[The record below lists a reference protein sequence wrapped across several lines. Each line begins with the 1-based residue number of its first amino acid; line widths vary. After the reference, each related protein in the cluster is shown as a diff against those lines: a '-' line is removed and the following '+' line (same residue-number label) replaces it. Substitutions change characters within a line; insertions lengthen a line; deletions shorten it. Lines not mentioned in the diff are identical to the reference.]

1 MAATS
6 RLSDSTVGRIW
17 RTHGLKPHL
26 SGTFKLSN
34 DKHFV
39 EKLEDVVGLYLSPPG
54 HAVVFSCDEKS
65 QIQALDRTQPGLPIK
80 KGRSATMTHDDK
92 RNATTEAAEG
102 NREAGGRAGP
112 RCLLCSI
119 LPREKSLVSA

>member
-65 QIQALDRTQPGLPIK
+65 QIQALDRTQPGLPIE
-80 KGRSATMTHDDK
+80 KGSRRDHDPRRQAQ
-92 RNATTEAAEG
+92 RNH
-102 NREAGGRAGP
+102 RGGGG
-112 RCLLCSI
+112 
-119 LPREKSLVSA
+119 K